1 MMEIALLENIQ
12 REDLTAIE
20 EAEAYAGIIKALNIT
35 QEELAKK
42 IGKSRTHVTNMLGIL
57 RLPQE
62 IKNDILNG
70 YISMGHARVLSKLED
85 KEKMLQLCER
95 VKFEHLSVH
104 DLEAIAA
111 NPVFER
117 KNKIVKIK
125 QENEYKY
132 VEDIM
137 TDKLGNRVRI
147 KNKKVVIPFNSEKD
161 LERILE
167 ILNIEVNID

>member
-1 MMEIALLENIQ
+1 M
-12 REDLTAIE
+12 REKT
-20 EAEAYAGIIKALNIT
+20 
-35 QEELAKK
+35 
-42 IGKSRTHVTNMLGIL
+42 
-57 RLPQE
+57 
-62 IKNDILNG
+62 
-70 YISMGHARVLSKLED
+70 
-85 KEKMLQLCER
+85 
-95 VKFEHLSVH
+95 
-104 DLEAIAA
+104 
-111 NPVFER
+111 
-117 KNKIVKIK
+117 KIVKIK